1 MHKAGSQGPAV
12 QSGAAGATPGGAA
25 GEPLTV
31 PSEQA
36 ETRGRIRDPASGGCS
51 LEWAQEHTA
60 SKADV
65 EKAGNRL
72 IIPGAAAAISIPAA
86 LFSASR
92 LFLLP
97 RGGCRARVQ
106 TSSVR
111 GLSRGHCEQAEHGV
125 RRRGE
130 AVIAATAADAGPTA
144 NAPPP
149 ATVRAPA
156 FSFSPSSASP
166 GSHGAV
172 TPPLPAAPKGLSGFS
187 SGSPSATVRT
197 PSVSEAS
204 SASRI
209 LHVDFASW

>member
-12 QSGAAGATPGGAA
+12 RSGAAGAAPGDAA

-31 PSEQA
+31 PGGQA
-36 ETRGRIRDPASGGCS
+36 ETRGRIHDPASGGCS
-51 LEWAQEHTA
+51 LEGAQEHTA

-72 IIPGAAAAISIPAA
+72 IIPGTAAAISIPAA
-86 LFSASR
+86 SFSASR

-111 GLSRGHCEQAEHGV
+111 GLSRGHCEQAGHGV
-125 RRRGE
+125 RRRGQ

-156 FSFSPSSASP
+156 FSFPPSSASP

-187 SGSPSATVRT
+187 SGSPSAAVRT

-204 SASRI
+204 STSRI